1 DQRPVVLWLNAIL
14 IGLTLGAIC
23 SRAGRRIFV
32 VGKFGWHDV
41 MITIAAISGTV
52 FSICQMV
59 GTTLGLGLHRD
70 RVSDDNLENMYAQLV
85 LASNSFYFL
94 CNWAVKHA
102 LLLFYSEITRERKH
116 LWSIYFMHFVAFGFG
131 ISSIFVNLFQCNP
144 FSKAWDSDASGT
156 CVRMDIFFYYN
167 ASMMLATDMVLY
179 AMPVIFTRKL
189 QLRRPQRI
197 GLNCLFALG
206 GLVLAVSGVRVW
218 AVYMFNTHDDFPYWF
233 ANIMIWSVL
242 ENHVAVVV
250 ACAPSMKVA
259 ALLIF
264 PRMFSSVGKI
274 MS

>member
-1 DQRPVVLWLNAIL
+1 MGMI
-14 IGLTLGAIC
+14 
-23 SRAGRRIFV
+23 
-32 VGKFGWHDV
+32 V
-41 MITIAAISGTV
+41 MITIAAVRQQPSEHVSGFAYMEV
-52 FSICQMV
+52 RYPGPSSPFARWSAR
-59 GTTLGLGLHRD
+59 LSGLGFTETASPTIISRIWSKCVPTSIYSIHKKEL
-70 RVSDDNLENMYAQLV
+70 LTKYAQLV

-206 GLVLAVSGVRVW
+206 GL
-218 AVYMFNTHDDFPYWF
+218 
-233 ANIMIWSVL
+233 
-242 ENHVAVVV
+242 
-250 ACAPSMKVA
+250 
-259 ALLIF
+259 
-264 PRMFSSVGKI
+264 
-274 MS
+274 